1 MVTNTAQDMLMRIS
15 FPSNTNLQDITVFVT
30 RRIVFSRPK
39 YVKTTSEVGAFLRLC
54 YIKIQREHAGK
65 KQWYE
70 ERKSIS

>member
-1 MVTNTAQDMLMRIS
+1 MVTNTAQDMLIRIS
-15 FPSNTNLQDITVFVT
+15 FPSNTNLQNITVFVT
-30 RRIVFSRPK
+30 RIVFSRPK
-39 YVKTTSEVGAFLRLC
+39 YVKTTSEVVAFLRLC